1 MITKKILIAIP
12 IINERKNICFLLRQI
27 LQNIQDCDVLYIDDA
42 SNDGSQR
49 LIKKINYK
57 LNNIFL
63 IERDK
68 RLGIGSAH
76 KTAINWA
83 YDKKYEFF
91 FTIDGDCTHDPKYIV
106 EIIKMLETKNFDI
119 INTTRFIEKNS
130 LMGWNTLRINLT
142 SFRFK
147 LVSFLLNTKLD
158 SSSGFRGYN
167 LNKIKKED
175 LLISKNNSYFFLIE
189 SLFLLEKRN
198 YKIGEISN
206 KLNARKAGVSKLN
219 FKHFCNATIS
229 LIRVFILYKLNLI
242 K

>member
-1 MITKKILIAIP
+1 MITKKILVAIP
-12 IINERKNICFLLRQI
+12 IINERKNICYLLRQI

-63 IERDK
+63 IERDQ

-106 EIIKMLETKNFDI
+106 EII
-119 INTTRFIEKNS
+119 
-130 LMGWNTLRINLT
+130 
-142 SFRFK
+142 
-147 LVSFLLNTKLD
+147 
-158 SSSGFRGYN
+158 
-167 LNKIKKED
+167 
-175 LLISKNNSYFFLIE
+175 
-189 SLFLLEKRN
+189 
-198 YKIGEISN
+198 
-206 KLNARKAGVSKLN
+206 
-219 FKHFCNATIS
+219 
-229 LIRVFILYKLNLI
+229 
-242 K
+242 